1 MLNLIISRILF
12 KLQSVVD
19 SQWGLFTTVWMLL
32 MSFLAPVAISFVLL
46 AAAILIDLVFGIA
59 AQCKLKKFVVSSG
72 GRQTFLKVMI
82 YFGPLLTIYLGEYV
96 FTSDIFL
103 FTKSAVVL
111 AIACEGW
118 SILGSA
124 LILRPDMPFP
134 KILRMQLKGEVEN
147 KLGKNIADQ
156 FKTKEDKK

>member
-1 MLNLIISRILF
+1 MLSLIVSSILG
-12 KLQSVVD
+12 KINAVLNSE
-19 SQWGLFTTVWMLL
+19 WGLIGTVFMLL
-32 MSFLAPVAISFVLL
+32 VSFISPIVVPFVLL
-46 AAAILIDLVFGIA
+46 SVAIMIDLVFALA
-59 AQCKLKKFVVSSG
+59 AQIKLKKFLFSFG
-72 GRQTFLKVMI
+72 GRLTFLKVMI

-96 FTSDIFL
+96 FSSDIFL

-134 KILRMQLKGEVEN
+134 KILRLQLKGEIEN
-147 KLGKNIADQ
+147 KMGKDISDI
-156 FKTKEDKK
+156 FKSEDKK

>member
-1 MLNLIISRILF
+1 
-12 KLQSVVD
+12 
-19 SQWGLFTTVWMLL
+19 
-32 MSFLAPVAISFVLL
+32 
-46 AAAILIDLVFGIA
+46 
-59 AQCKLKKFVVSSG
+59 
-72 GRQTFLKVMI
+72 MI

-96 FTSDIFL
+96 FSSEIFL

-134 KILRMQLKGEVEN
+134 KILRMQLKGEIEN
-147 KLGKNIADQ
+147 KMGKDISEI
-156 FKTKEDKK
+156 FKSEDKK